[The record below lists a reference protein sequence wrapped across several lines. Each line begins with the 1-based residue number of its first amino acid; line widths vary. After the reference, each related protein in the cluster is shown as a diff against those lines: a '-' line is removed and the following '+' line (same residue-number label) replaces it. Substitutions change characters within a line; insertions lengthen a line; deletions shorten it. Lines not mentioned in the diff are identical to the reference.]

1 MFLIKK
7 TKGSTYCARVFT
19 NTSPK
24 RSFSLN
30 RKRAFW
36 LVFAKTGARMQRPSF
51 GHENQRFR
59 ENQPKTIIFIPN
71 HAQRPYFQR
80 VLKR

>member
-1 MFLIKK
+1 MLTAIKIQ
-7 TKGSTYCARVFT
+7 
-19 NTSPK
+19 K
-24 RSFSLN
+24 RKYKCL
-30 RKRAFW
+30 A
-36 LVFAKTGARMQRPSF
+36 AGARMQRPSF